1 MNDKNKMSTSSQED
15 FKEAMTLLETRLN
28 KELGFLWWK
37 KYIAAAFWSN
47 ISTPVNLSITV
58 LTALTTAQATTNN
71 LLSPNMYVNISIGTL
86 IISSI
91 NTFFRPHDQSTQMIK
106 IMNKYQHFGTIF
118 EEIYYTDNNDLGDY
132 KRRFDAYTKLQ
143 IDLNHYKNQDSS
155 PETQNFVSDLIHL
168 IARFIF
174 LRKSEAWLNYL
185 NSDIH
190 HIPSEEPSNV
200 IRSAARSTARLG
212 TNNSSRSEVDLE
224 IA

>member
-1 MNDKNKMSTSSQED
+1 MSNTIQEN
-15 FKEAMTLLETRLN
+15 FQEAMALLESRLN

-58 LTALTTAQATTNN
+58 LTALTTTQATTNN
-71 LLSPNMYVNISIGTL
+71 LLSQNVYVNISIGTL

-91 NTFFRPHDQSTQMIK
+91 NTFFRPHEQSAHMIK
-106 IMNKYQHFGTIF
+106 VMNKYQEFGSMF

-143 IDLNHYKNQDSS
+143 MDINNYKNLDSS

-168 IARFIF
+168 IARYIF
-174 LRKSEAWLNYL
+174 LKKREGWLNYL
-185 NSDIH
+185 DDH
-190 HIPSEEPSNV
+190 HAP
-200 IRSAARSTARLG
+200 AAAA
-212 TNNSSRSEVDLE
+212 SREDASPDL
-224 IA
+224 A

>member
-1 MNDKNKMSTSSQED
+1 MSNTQEN
-15 FKEAMTLLETRLN
+15 FQEAMTLLESRLN

-58 LTALTTAQATTNN
+58 LTALTTGQATTNN
-71 LLSPNMYVNISIGTL
+71 LLSPTMYVNISIGAL

-106 IMNKYQHFGTIF
+106 VMNKYKEFGSIF

-143 IDLNHYKNQDSS
+143 MDMNTYKNQDSS
-155 PETQNFVSDLIHL
+155 PETQNFVSDLIHV
-168 IARFIF
+168 IARIIF
-174 LRKSEAWLNYL
+174 LKRREGWLNYL
-185 NSDIH
+185 DDNT
-190 HIPSEEPSNV
+190 
-200 IRSAARSTARLG
+200 SAAAAAAAAPPAVHPL
-212 TNNSSRSEVDLE
+212 NIPLEDAPPDL
-224 IA
+224 A